1 MRIKPE
7 WLEIL
12 EYHRGDYLEYARD
25 AARWLLEERET
36 ITIDDVREI
45 CPPPPDINPCVMGA
59 VFRTKD
65 FEGTGEYVR
74 TRRGI
79 AHARAVQRFRLAD

>member
-7 WLEIL
+7 WLELL

-65 FEGTGEYVR
+65 FEGTGEYVGS
-74 TRRGI
+74 RRKTS
-79 AHARAVQRFRLAD
+79 HNRLVQRFRLAN